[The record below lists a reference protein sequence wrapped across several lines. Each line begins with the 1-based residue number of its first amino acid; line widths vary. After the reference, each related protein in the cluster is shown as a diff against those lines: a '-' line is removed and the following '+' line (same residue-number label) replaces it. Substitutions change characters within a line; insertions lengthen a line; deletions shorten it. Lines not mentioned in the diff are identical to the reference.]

1 MRKIR
6 VLVANRPRMM
16 RDLVIATLSDQPDIE
31 IVGETETE
39 LGLTELVDKTRP
51 DCVIIALDDKKSHL
65 DLCGFLLGRYPDMRI
80 LGVSGKQSNSVCY
93 SAFVDIRSKSI
104 QTSEEGLLN
113 ALRNVPELAER
124 TSIDQGRSRKPS

>member
-16 RDLVIATLSDQPDIE
+16 RDLVIAMLSDQPDIE
-31 IVGETETE
+31 VVGETETE
-39 LGLTELVDKTRP
+39 RGLTELVDRTRP
-51 DCVIIALDDKKSHL
+51 NFVIIALDDKKTRL

-80 LGVSGKQSNSVCY
+80 LAVSAEQSDSLCY
-93 SAFVDIRSKSI
+93 FAFVDIRSKSI

-113 ALRNVPELAER
+113 ALRNVPEMKKEGVLDAM
-124 TSIDQGRSRKPS
+124 QGRKLS